1 MVKTK
6 RHSKK
11 RSKYSKRVYKGGL
24 FESFMSSQPPTT
36 QQSLEKLLVE
46 VENIKLK
53 NFESTISE
61 EINKLVNLR
70 TKCINDCKKELCSK
84 DETVC
89 TQINKMMDEKTDYE
103 WGNVC
108 NISNVSS
115 CKEYSGLIKK
125 IEFYVNYLKVL
136 SDKSQKLLSDFK
148 TTIIPVKN
156 SKINE

>member
-11 RSKYSKRVYKGGL
+11 RSKYTKRVYKGGL
-24 FESFMSSQPPTT
+24 FESFMSSQPLTT
-36 QQSLEKLLVE
+36 QQSLEILLVE
-46 VENIKLK
+46 VESIKLI
-53 NFESTISE
+53 NLESIISQ

-70 TKCINDCKKELCSK
+70 TTCVNDCKTELCSK

-115 CKEYSGLIKK
+115 CKEYSGLIQKV
-125 IEFYVNYLKVL
+125 EFYVNYLKVL
-136 SDKSQKLLSDFK
+136 SDKSQKMLSDYK
-148 TTIIPVKN
+148 SSITTVK
-156 SKINE
+156 KE